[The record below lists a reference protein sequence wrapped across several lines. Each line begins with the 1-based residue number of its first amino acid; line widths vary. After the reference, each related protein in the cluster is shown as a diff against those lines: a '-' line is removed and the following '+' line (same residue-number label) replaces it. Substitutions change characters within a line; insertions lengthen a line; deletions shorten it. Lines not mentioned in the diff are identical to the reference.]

1 MLINYKKKVLRNK
14 VIKWLRNRLQIIFR
28 NKRDFKDISFF
39 EFTNLSLSLYIL
51 FFLALIFS
59 ISFFLSTTILSQWF
73 DPRFVEKKANE
84 ELIRLSNSIDSLI
97 YESQIKDQYIENIMI
112 ILSGGENEFLEKKSE
127 ENKLE
132 LQDLTND
139 YSAVDSFFRQEFESN
154 LSFSEIIRS
163 TDSDQ
168 NLLLMSPVSSGVV
181 SSFYDPSKSHF
192 GIDITCKEEEPI
204 KSVLDGTVLMSS
216 WTKDS
221 GYVISIIHPNNLISV
236 YKHNSKVF
244 VEPGQIVKTG
254 DVISIIGNTGELSTG
269 PHLHFELWL
278 NGKSINPSE
287 FISL

>member
-1 MLINYKKKVLRNK
+1 MRNK

-28 NKRDFKDISFF
+28 NKRDFKDISFL
-39 EFTNLSLSLYIL
+39 EFTNLSLTIYSIL
-51 FFLALIFS
+51 FLATIFS
-59 ISFFLSTTILSQWF
+59 ISFLLSTTILSKWF

-112 ILSGGENEFLEKKSE
+112 ILSGGENESIEKKSE
-127 ENKLE
+127 ENKFE
-132 LQDLTND
+132 LQDITYD
-139 YSAVDSFFRQEFESN
+139 YSAIDSFFRQEFESN
-154 LSFSEIIRS
+154 ISFSEIIRS
-163 TDSDQ
+163 SDSDQ
-168 NLLLMSPVSSGVV
+168 NLLLMSPVSSGVI

-192 GIDITCKEEEPI
+192 GIDITCKKEEPI

-236 YKHNSKVF
+236 YKHNAKVF
-244 VEPGQIVKTG
+244 VEPGQIIKTG

>member
-1 MLINYKKKVLRNK
+1 MRNK

-39 EFTNLSLSLYIL
+39 EFTNLSLSLYLL
-51 FFLALIFS
+51 FFLVLIFS
-59 ISFFLSTTILSQWF
+59 ISFLLSTTILSQWF

-168 NLLLMSPVSSGVV
+168 NLLLMSPVSSGVI

>member
-1 MLINYKKKVLRNK
+1 MRNK

-39 EFTNLSLSLYIL
+39 EFTNLSLSLYLL

>member
-1 MLINYKKKVLRNK
+1 MRNK

-39 EFTNLSLSLYIL
+39 EFTNLSLSLYLL

-59 ISFFLSTTILSQWF
+59 ISFFLSTTILSKWF

-168 NLLLMSPVSSGVV
+168 NLLLMSPVSSGVL

-254 DVISIIGNTGELSTG
+254 DVMSIIGNTGELSTG

>member
-1 MLINYKKKVLRNK
+1 MRNK

-39 EFTNLSLSLYIL
+39 EFTNLSLSLYLL
-51 FFLALIFS
+51 FFLALIFT
-59 ISFFLSTTILSQWF
+59 ISFLLSTTILSQWF

>member
-1 MLINYKKKVLRNK
+1 MRNK

-39 EFTNLSLSLYIL
+39 EFTNLSLSLYLL

-132 LQDLTND
+132 LQDITND

-154 LSFSEIIRS
+154 LSFSEIIKS

-287 FISL
+287 FISI

>member
-1 MLINYKKKVLRNK
+1 MRNK

-28 NKRDFKDISFF
+28 NKRDFKDISLF
-39 EFTNLSLSLYIL
+39 EFTNLSLTLFTI
-51 FFLALIFS
+51 FFLVVIFS
-59 ISFFLSTTILSQWF
+59 ISFLLSTTILSQWF

-84 ELIRLSNSIDSLI
+84 ELIKLSNSIDSLI

-112 ILSGGENEFLEKKSE
+112 VLSGGENESIEKKSL
-127 ENKLE
+127 ENELE
-132 LQDLTND
+132 VQDLTND
-139 YSAVDSFFRQEFESN
+139 YSAIDSFFRQEYESN
-154 LSFSEIIRS
+154 LTFSEIIRS

-168 NLLLMSPVSSGVV
+168 NILLISPVSSGVI

-192 GIDITCKEEEPI
+192 GIDITCKKEEPI
-204 KSVLDGTVLMSS
+204 KSVFDGTVLLSS

-254 DVISIIGNTGELSTG
+254 DVISIIGDTGELSTG

>member
-1 MLINYKKKVLRNK
+1 MRNK

-39 EFTNLSLSLYIL
+39 EFTNLSLSLYLL
-51 FFLALIFS
+51 FFLVLIFS
-59 ISFFLSTTILSQWF
+59 ISFLLSTTILSQWF

-127 ENKLE
+127 ENNLE

>member
-1 MLINYKKKVLRNK
+1 MRNK

-39 EFTNLSLSLYIL
+39 EFTNLSLSLYLL

-168 NLLLMSPVSSGVV
+168 NLLLMSPVSSGIV

>member
-1 MLINYKKKVLRNK
+1 MRNK

-39 EFTNLSLSLYIL
+39 EFTNLSLSLYLL
-51 FFLALIFS
+51 FFLVLIFS
-59 ISFFLSTTILSQWF
+59 ISFLLSTTILSQWF

-192 GIDITCKEEEPI
+192 GIDITCREEEPI

>member
-1 MLINYKKKVLRNK
+1 MRNK

-39 EFTNLSLSLYIL
+39 EFTNLSLSLYLL
-51 FFLALIFS
+51 FFLVLIFS

>member
-1 MLINYKKKVLRNK
+1 MRNK

-39 EFTNLSLSLYIL
+39 EFTNLSLSLYLL
-51 FFLALIFS
+51 FFIALIFS
-59 ISFFLSTTILSQWF
+59 ISFLLSTTILSQWF

-269 PHLHFELWL
+269 PHLHFELLL

>member
-1 MLINYKKKVLRNK
+1 MRNK

-39 EFTNLSLSLYIL
+39 EFTNLSLSLYLL

-168 NLLLMSPVSSGVV
+168 NLLLMSPVASGVV

-244 VEPGQIVKTG
+244 VEPGEIVKTG

-287 FISL
+287 FISI

>member
-1 MLINYKKKVLRNK
+1 LRNK

-39 EFTNLSLSLYIL
+39 EFTNLSLSLYLL

-59 ISFFLSTTILSQWF
+59 ISFLLSTTILSQWF

-168 NLLLMSPVSSGVV
+168 NLLLMSPVSSGVI

>member
-1 MLINYKKKVLRNK
+1 LRNK

-39 EFTNLSLSLYIL
+39 EFTNLSLSLYLL
-51 FFLALIFS
+51 FFIALIFS
-59 ISFFLSTTILSQWF
+59 ISFLLSTTILSQWF

>member
-1 MLINYKKKVLRNK
+1 MRNK
-14 VIKWLRNRLQIIFR
+14 IIKWFRNRLQIIFR

-39 EFTNLSLSLYIL
+39 EFTNLSLSLYLL

>member
-1 MLINYKKKVLRNK
+1 MRNK

-39 EFTNLSLSLYIL
+39 EFTNLSLSLYLL

-132 LQDLTND
+132 LQDVTND